1 MFGSFL
7 NIGRKSSVRSNIAS
21 NYGGLVSGHHEVND
35 KNEKKKKDCLIEQIY
50 LIMCLSGHHTCL
62 DFEA

>member
-7 NIGRKSSVRSNIAS
+7 NIGKKSSVRSNIAN

-35 KNEKKKKDCLIEQIY
+35 KNEKKKKGLLDRTDLFNY
-50 LIMCLSGHHTCL
+50 LSKWSSNMLRL
-62 DFEA
+62 

>member
-35 KNEKKKKDCLIEQIY
+35 KNEKKKGLFDRTDLFNYVSKWSSHMLR
-50 LIMCLSGHHTCL
+50 L
-62 DFEA
+62 